1 MSRML
6 LHLCRGGLLT
16 FIVMMTT
23 QLVIEQSSHF
33 RQLIGIA
40 SGGDLMVHSSFKP
53 TGGME
58 QRAAG
63 YLRRQDGVPLS
74 VLLA

>member
-1 MSRML
+1 MSGTL

-23 QLVIEQSSHF
+23 QLVTEQSSHF

-40 SGGDLMVHSSFKP
+40 SGGDLIVHLSFQP
-53 TGGME
+53 TGGIE
-58 QRAAG
+58 QRVAG
-63 YLRRQDGVPLS
+63 HLRRQDGVPLS